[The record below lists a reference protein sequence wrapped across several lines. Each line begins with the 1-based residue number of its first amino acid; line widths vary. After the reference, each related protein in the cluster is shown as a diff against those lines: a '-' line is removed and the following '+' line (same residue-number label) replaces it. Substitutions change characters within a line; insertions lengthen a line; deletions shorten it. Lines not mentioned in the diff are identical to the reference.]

1 MSASKYITLS
11 SSIPIYNS
19 LLDHIESLLD
29 ESDKKYC
36 QYSEIC
42 YAIKKGYEKLKIYYL
57 KTDDSYVY
65 TVATSK

>member
-1 MSASKYITLS
+1 MSVSKYITLS

-19 LLDHIESLLD
+19 LLNHIESLLD

-36 QYSEIC
+36 QYSEIR
-42 YAIKKGYEKLKIYYL
+42 YAIKKGYEKLKIYYS

>member
-29 ESDKKYC
+29 ESDKKLVDINVI
-36 QYSEIC
+36 YSYHMLYLC
-42 YAIKKGYEKLKIYYL
+42 GRLYAIDVTRIDKFWIG
-57 KTDDSYVY
+57 
-65 TVATSK
+65 

>member
-36 QYSEIC
+36 QYDM
-42 YAIKKGYEKLKIYYL
+42 L
-57 KTDDSYVY
+57 
-65 TVATSK
+65 

>member
-11 SSIPIYNS
+11 SSIPS

-36 QYSEIC
+36 QYSEIR
-42 YAIKKGYEKLKIYYL
+42 YAIKKGYKKLKIYYS
-57 KTDDSYVY
+57 KTDDLYVY